1 MTFWIAVVLLCGGT
15 LFILATPIWRKNKEQ
30 AERAEFEMNVFKDQ
44 LKELDRDLE
53 RGLINAQEAE
63 TARIEIQRRLLHADE
78 MRGQNTSTQTGFS
91 KSSILFSVIGALVI
105 VAGSLLL
112 YAKVGMPGYADM
124 PYASR
129 DLNSEKK
136 VAVNEDMNRAIAM
149 LKKRLEN
156 EPKDVDAWLL
166 LGRTM
171 RSLERMDDAIKAYK
185 NAVKF
190 SDRHPAIL
198 ADYAEVQIF
207 ADQGAVTQEAKDALK
222 ESITADPMQL
232 KARFYLGYA
241 KARAEDFEGALQDWT
256 DLSAM
261 SPPDAPWLAQVKQQ
275 MQMAAQSSDLDLAD
289 FKPSKQALVLAKQI
303 ALEWENEKAAMA
315 AEEQTTASAPGPTRE
330 QMQDAQEMSAEDR
343 SDMIRSMVNRLAE
356 RLKDE
361 PNDLAGWKRLANA
374 YQVLGETE
382 KAQEAF
388 AKIKELE
395 AQ

>member
-1 MTFWIAVVLLCGGT
+1 MTFWIAVVLLCGAT
-15 LFILATPIWRKNKEQ
+15 LFILATPLWRKNKEQ

-78 MRGQNTSTQTGFS
+78 MRGQNTSTQTGLT
-91 KSSILFSVIGALVI
+91 KSTILFSLIGALVI
-105 VAGSLLL
+105 VAGSLLV

-124 PYASR
+124 PYAGR
-129 DLNSEKK
+129 NFDSEKK
-136 VAVNEDMNRAIAM
+136 VAFNEDMNRAIAM
-149 LKKRLEN
+149 LKKRLESN
-156 EPKDVDAWLL
+156 PTDVDAWIL

-171 RSLERMDDAIKAYK
+171 RTMERMDDAIKAYK

-190 SDRHPAIL
+190 SNRHPAIL
-198 ADYAEVQIF
+198 ADYAETQIY
-207 ADQGAVTQEAKDALK
+207 ADKGEVTQEARKALQEAV
-222 ESITADPMQL
+222 ESDPMQL

-241 KARAEDFEGALQDWT
+241 KSRAEDFEGALQDWT

-261 SPPDAPWLAQVKQQ
+261 SPPDAPWLAQIKEQ
-275 MQMAAQSSDLDLAD
+275 MQMAAKAGDLDLAD
-289 FKPSKQALVLAKQI
+289 FKPSKQALALGKQI
-303 ALEWENEKAAMA
+303 ALEWEK
-315 AEEQTTASAPGPTRE
+315 EQADQATAPGPTRE

>member
-1 MTFWIAVVLLCGGT
+1 MTFWIAVVLLCGVT
-15 LFILATPIWRKNKEQ
+15 LFILATPLWRKNKEQ

-78 MRGQNTSTQTGFS
+78 MRGQNTSTQTGLT
-91 KSSILFSVIGALVI
+91 KSAILFSLIGALVI

-129 DLNSEKK
+129 NFDSEKN
-136 VAVNEDMNRAIAM
+136 VAFNEDMNRAISM
-149 LKKRLEN
+149 LKKRLESN
-156 EPKDVDAWLL
+156 PTDVDAWVL

-171 RSLERMDDAIKAYK
+171 RTMERMDDAIKAYK

-190 SDRHPAIL
+190 SNRHPAIL
-198 ADYAEVQIF
+198 ADYAETQIY
-207 ADQGAVTQEAKDALK
+207 ADKGEVTQEARKALQ
-222 ESITADPMQL
+222 EAVVSDPMQL

-261 SPPDAPWLAQVKQQ
+261 SPPDAPWLAQVKDQ
-275 MQMAAQSSDLDLAD
+275 MQMAAKEGDLDLAD
-289 FKPSKQALVLAKQI
+289 FKPSKQALVLGKQL
-303 ALEWENEKAAMA
+303 ALEWEKEQANQAAA
-315 AEEQTTASAPGPTRE
+315 APGPTRE
-330 QMQDAQEMSAEDR
+330 QMQDAQQMSAEDR

>member
-1 MTFWIAVVLLCGGT
+1 MTFWIAVVLLCGVT
-15 LFILATPIWRKNKEQ
+15 LFILATPLWRKNKEQ

-78 MRGQNTSTQTGFS
+78 MRGQNTSTQTGLT
-91 KSSILFSVIGALVI
+91 KSTILFSLIGALVI
-105 VAGSLLL
+105 VAGSLLV

-129 DLNSEKK
+129 NFDSEKK
-136 VAVNEDMNRAIAM
+136 VAFNEDMNRAIAM
-149 LKKRLEN
+149 LKKRLESN
-156 EPKDVDAWLL
+156 PTDVDAWIL

-171 RSLERMDDAIKAYK
+171 RTMERMDDAIKAYK

-190 SDRHPAIL
+190 SNRHPAIL
-198 ADYAEVQIF
+198 ADYAETQIY
-207 ADQGAVTQEAKDALK
+207 ADKGEVTQEARKALQEAI
-222 ESITADPMQL
+222 ESDPMQL

-241 KARAEDFEGALQDWT
+241 KSRAEDFEGALQDWT

-261 SPPDAPWLAQVKQQ
+261 SPPDAPWLAQIKEQ
-275 MQMAAQSSDLDLAD
+275 MQMAAKEGDLDLAD
-289 FKPSKQALVLAKQI
+289 FKPSKQALALGKQI
-303 ALEWENEKAAMA
+303 ALEWEKEKADQA
-315 AEEQTTASAPGPTRE
+315 TAPGPTRE